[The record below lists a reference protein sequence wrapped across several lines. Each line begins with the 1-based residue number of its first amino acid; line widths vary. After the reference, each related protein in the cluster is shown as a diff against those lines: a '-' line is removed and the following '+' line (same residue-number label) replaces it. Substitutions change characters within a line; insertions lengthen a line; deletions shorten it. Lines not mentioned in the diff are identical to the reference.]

1 MVTVT
6 VAQDSSDH
14 DTRLDRTVQYN
25 VLKVVQ
31 EQIQPVIII
40 VAKGALD
47 PREARSFNKAKMK

>member
-47 PREARSFNKAKMK
+47 PREA